1 MMIQAMQEKASSL
14 YKSTSTALKAWAAI
28 IGSLV
33 TIIGALAMVNSYV
46 AKAADVEAI
55 RADMVLAAAADA
67 EREKRFSWKIDKSN
81 DMQRKKYL
89 EDKIFEYEQI
99 PDGKHTQA
107 EKAINERN
115 KRERIEIIRRWSAPE
130 FRDSTGG

>member
-1 MMIQAMQEKASSL
+1 MFIAMQEKASSL

-46 AKAADVEAI
+46 AKAADVDAI
-55 RADMVLAAAADA
+55 RAEMVVAAAAGD
-67 EREKRFSWKIDKSN
+67 EREKRLSWKIDKSN

-89 EDKIFEYEQI
+89 EDKIFEYDQI
-99 PDGKHTQA
+99 PDGRHTQA
-107 EKAINERN
+107 ERAINARN
-115 KRERIEIIRRWSAPE
+115 KLERDDLVRKWSNPI